1 MRLIVYEGYEEELS
15 PTTGEPTGE
24 TCACGEL
31 VGTPSFLAA
40 LMNSGL
46 TEDEAWEHVANK
58 SLPVGTKYE
67 IADTGELPL
76 NEFRNAWVYA
86 SGPDE
91 KVSVEFIQPTPDE
104 D

>member
-15 PTTGEPTGE
+15 PTTGKPTGG

-31 VGTPSFLAA
+31 VGSPSFLAT
-40 LMNSGL
+40 LMDSGL
-46 TEDEAWEHVANK
+46 TEDEAWELVANK

-67 IADTGELPL
+67 ITDTSELPL

-86 SGPDE
+86 SGPGE
-91 KVSVEFIQPTPDE
+91 KVAVAFIRPE

>member
-15 PTTGEPTGE
+15 ATGKPTGGI
-24 TCACGEL
+24 CACGEL
-31 VGTPSFLAA
+31 VGSPRFLAT
-40 LMNSGL
+40 LMDSGL

-67 IADTGELPL
+67 ITDTGELPL

-91 KVSVEFIQPTPDE
+91 KVAVAFIQPATE
-104 D
+104 EN